1 MVRVI
6 RKDGESVEDLC
17 RRFKNKC
24 NHAGIRNEIMRRRE
38 YIKPGDRRRQK
49 HNVAVRRIK
58 RNDKA

>member
-1 MVRVI
+1 MIRVI
-6 RKDGESVEDLC
+6 RKDGESVEALC
-17 RRFKNKC
+17 RRFKSKC

-49 HNVAVRRIK
+49 HNAAVRRIK